1 MYLFGQCFVA
11 PGGVRT
17 PSQLCIWFG
26 QCFVAPGVVRT
37 PSQQHNKARV
47 EAKLLSP
54 TRVPGPTKE
63 KKIHWREKKERS
75 YSTIYFT

>member
-1 MYLFGQCFVA
+1 MFSARVSTKSPIKTMYL
-11 PGGVRT
+11 
-17 PSQLCIWFG
+17 FG

-63 KKIHWREKKERS
+63 KKIH
-75 YSTIYFT
+75 